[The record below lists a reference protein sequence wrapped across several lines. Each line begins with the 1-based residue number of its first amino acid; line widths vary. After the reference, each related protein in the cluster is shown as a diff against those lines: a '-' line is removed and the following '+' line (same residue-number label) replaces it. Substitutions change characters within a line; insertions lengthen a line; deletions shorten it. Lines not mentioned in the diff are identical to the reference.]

1 MLKRVLLITL
11 SASFLLLVKEN
22 IFAGKLIWNKETGW
36 IEADKLT
43 TDSLDHRYRY
53 ALALITD
60 QQYLPAIRELEDIIK
75 EAPDSEFAVPAMFNI
90 AYAYSLADD
99 LKKAFKTYETLL
111 LKYPGTR
118 RTREIIEK
126 QYNLGISQMESLEVK
141 SAIDMFEKIIE
152 HNPKGPFAADA
163 QIKIADCYLKL
174 KKFDDAIENYE
185 KLIENY
191 RDSAWVGYAKFQIPL
206 CKMEEERRQ
215 ARNYGLLSESEE
227 GFEDYIANNPQGP
240 LAEDAK
246 KRIKDIN
253 TAKGEREFNVAEFYL
268 RRKRPKAAKVYYEL
282 VVTDFPDTV
291 WAAKATEKLE
301 FLRGI
306 GAIE

>member
-1 MLKRVLLITL
+1 MLKKILLIIL
-11 SASFLLLVKEN
+11 FVSFLPFIKED

-36 IEADKLT
+36 IETDKLT
-43 TDSLDHRYRY
+43 IDSLDHRYRH
-53 ALALITD
+53 ALALITE

-75 EAPDSEFAVPAMFNI
+75 ESPDSEFAVPAMFNI

-126 QYNLGISQMESLEVK
+126 QYNLGISQMQGLEVK
-141 SAIDMFEKIIE
+141 SAIHMFEKIIE

-174 KKFDDAIENYE
+174 KKFDSAIENYE

-206 CKMEEERRQ
+206 CKMEDERRQ
-215 ARNYGLLSESEE
+215 ARNYGLLSEAED
-227 GFEDYIANNPQGP
+227 GFEDYIANNPRGP
-240 LAEDAK
+240 LVEDSQ
-246 KRIKDIN
+246 KRIREIH

-268 RRKRPKAAKVYYEL
+268 RRKKPKAAKVYYEL
-282 VVTDFPDTV
+282 VINDFPETV
-291 WAAKATEKLE
+291 WAAKATEELE